1 MNLRRNAAII
11 ASLMLSGL
19 MPMGSGPEPTPE
31 PRRIPPPAP
40 YFPPKREPQP
50 LTPEQIKAADKRAR
64 KAKRLAKES
73 NDGTK

>member
-1 MNLRRNAAII
+1 MLAA
-11 ASLMLSGL
+11 LMMQGL
-19 MPMGSGPEPTPE
+19 MPIASASPEPE

-40 YFPPKREPQP
+40 YFPPKREPPPPPP
-50 LTPEQIKAADKRAR
+50 LTPEQIKAAEKRTR